1 MDSLAYKKQH
11 PVELAAAVLKCV
23 QRGLQLKKLL
33 EIGYNRISVEEGTA
47 AVARQQ
53 QTL

>member
-1 MDSLAYKKQH
+1 MKLA
-11 PVELAAAVLKCV
+11 LAVLKCV

-33 EIGYNRISVEEGTA
+33 EIGYNRISVEGGAA